1 MAFDDASGEAVEE
14 VCEQGLVAFRGS
26 FSHAV
31 DEKGRVSL
39 PSEFRRVLQLR
50 NEQTVVLTNYISDGA
65 RCIEGFGVR
74 EWAAFEAKLRAKSR
88 FDPRV
93 QKLENFYLSRATECS
108 LDGSG
113 RMLIP
118 GHLRT
123 YAGLERDVTF
133 TSSLHG
139 FRLWDKRVW
148 DVIFNAAEAAL
159 MADPSIFAAV
169 DL

>member
-1 MAFDDASGEAVEE
+1 
-14 VCEQGLVAFRGS
+14 
-26 FSHAV
+26 
-31 DEKGRVSL
+31 
-39 PSEFRRVLQLR
+39 
-50 NEQTVVLTNYISDGA
+50 
-65 RCIEGFGVR
+65 
-74 EWAAFEAKLRAKSR
+74 
-88 FDPRV
+88 
-93 QKLENFYLSRATECS
+93 
-108 LDGSG
+108 
-113 RMLIP
+113 MLIP

>member
-1 MAFDDASGEAVEE
+1 MTLDDAPKEGVGESDP
-14 VCEQGLVAFRGS
+14 GLMAFRGS
-26 FSHAV
+26 YSHSL
-31 DEKGRVSL
+31 DEKGRISL
-39 PSEFRRVLQLR
+39 PSEFRRVLQQR
-50 NEQTVVLTNYISDGA
+50 NETSVVLTNYISDGA

-88 FDPRV
+88 FDPKI
-93 QKLENFYLSRATECS
+93 QKLENFYLSRATECA

-113 RMLIP
+113 RILIP
-118 GHLRT
+118 SHLRG
-123 YAGLERDVTF
+123 YAGLERDATF

-148 DVIFNAAEAAL
+148 DVIFSAAEAAL
-159 MADPSIFAAV
+159 LADPSIFAEV